1 MIVWRA
7 DFVRCLNTDD
17 ESIIISEMKRREA
30 NIKPIIIIN
39 TKTKKATVK
48 EFNKNK
54 LIVSTNHQELV
65 KKIENISDY
74 MIIKQKIIN
83 SKKSK
88 KEKLELISLNERK
101 HYKKDKLTSKE
112 DNKIKEIEWKYY
124 CYWYV
129 WLCYDRYTGLFVS
142 KD

>member
-30 NIKPIIIIN
+30 NIKPIIIID

-48 EFNKNK
+48 EFDNNK
-54 LIVSTNHQELV
+54 LKISTNHKELV
-65 KKIENISDY
+65 KKIENIADY

-83 SKKSK
+83 SNKKQS
-88 KEKLELISLNERK
+88 EKLELISLNERK
-101 HYKKDKLTSKE
+101 YYKKDKLTSEE
-112 DNKIKEIEWKYY
+112 DKKLKIFYK
-124 CYWYV
+124 V
-129 WLCYDRYTGLFVS
+129 
-142 KD
+142 

>member
-112 DNKIKEIEWKYY
+112 DNKIKEIE
-124 CYWYV
+124 
-129 WLCYDRYTGLFVS
+129 
-142 KD
+142 